1 MGELSDAEDHLY
13 RTVARLAER
22 GPFVEVMAQSA
33 AGLSIHYDWH
43 ETSFQSPARSGAIF
57 RAWCRTGWTEASVSG
72 LDPPS
77 LTVRGGSPRAG
88 PHPSPCP

>member
-33 AGLSIHYDWH
+33 AGLSIHYDGH
-43 ETSFQSPARSGAIF
+43 ETSFQSPARSG
-57 RAWCRTGWTEASVSG
+57 CYLPG
-72 LDPPS
+72 LVPDRVDRGVRLGTRPAVA
-77 LTVRGGSPRAG
+77 TVRGGSPRAG